1 MNENVMNQSP
11 RGKPIGIKDTYEV
24 TCDKCKGSSFIEVSL
39 IRKVSAI
46 MTGTG
51 KPQYIPIPAFA
62 CVSCN
67 NVNDEFIP
75 EELKNKIQLS

>member
-1 MNENVMNQSP
+1 MNQSP
-11 RGKPIGIKDTYEV
+11 TRKPVGIKETSEV
-24 TCDKCKGSSFIEVSL
+24 TCDKCKGNTFSEVSL

-51 KPQYIPIPAFA
+51 KPNYIPIPTYQ
-62 CVSCN
+62 CSKCGN
-67 NVNDEFIP
+67 LNDEFIP